1 MLYDPTY
8 ILVIPAII
16 FALVAQ
22 CMVKSTFSKYSQ
34 IRNRRGV
41 TAAEVARKILDE
53 NGLYD
58 VRIERVS
65 GELTDHY
72 DPRTNVVRLSD
83 SVYNSTSVAAVGVAA
98 HETGHAIQHSVGY
111 APIKIRNAI
120 LPVAQIGSQA
130 AMPLVLIGLIFSRSL
145 GFLIDVGIIVYVAV
159 VLFQLV
165 TLPVEFNAS
174 GRALHILEGSYILEN
189 DENKMAK
196 KVLTAAAM
204 TYVAA
209 LFSAL
214 TTLLRLVLISN
225 NRRR

>member
-1 MLYDPTY
+1 MFYDPTY
-8 ILVIPAII
+8 ILVIPALI

-22 CMVKSTFSKYSQ
+22 CMVKSTFSKYSR
-34 IRNRRGV
+34 ISNRRGI

-53 NGLYD
+53 NGLFD

-65 GELTDHY
+65 GEMTDHY

-83 SVYNSTSVAAVGVAA
+83 SVYNSTSV
-98 HETGHAIQHSVGY
+98 
-111 APIKIRNAI
+111 

-145 GFLIDVGIIVYVAV
+145 GFLIDIGIIVYVAV

-174 GRALHILEGSYILEN
+174 GRALRILEGSYILEN

>member
-8 ILVIPAII
+8 ILVIPALI

-34 IRNRRGV
+34 VRNRRGI

-111 APIKIRNAI
+111 TPIKIRNAI

-145 GFLIDVGIIVYVAV
+145 GFLIDIGIIVYVAV

-174 GRALHILEGSYILEN
+174 GRALRILEESYILEN

-214 TTLLRLVLISN
+214 TTLLRLILISN

>member
-1 MLYDPTY
+1 
-8 ILVIPAII
+8 
-16 FALVAQ
+16 
-22 CMVKSTFSKYSQ
+22 
-34 IRNRRGV
+34 
-41 TAAEVARKILDE
+41 
-53 NGLYD
+53 
-58 VRIERVS
+58 
-65 GELTDHY
+65 
-72 DPRTNVVRLSD
+72 
-83 SVYNSTSVAAVGVAA
+83 
-98 HETGHAIQHSVGY
+98 
-111 APIKIRNAI
+111 
-120 LPVAQIGSQA
+120 
-130 AMPLVLIGLIFSRSL
+130 MPLVLIGLIFSRSL
-145 GFLIDVGIIVYVAV
+145 GFLIDIGIIVYVAV

-174 GRALHILEGSYILEN
+174 GRALRILEESYILEN

>member
-1 MLYDPTY
+1 MFYDPTY
-8 ILVIPAII
+8 ILVIPALI

-22 CMVKSTFSKYSQ
+22 CMVKSTFSKYSR
-34 IRNRRGV
+34 ICNRRGI

-53 NGLYD
+53 NGLFD

-145 GFLIDVGIIVYVAV
+145 GFLIDIGIIVYVAV

-165 TLPVEFNAS
+165 TLPVELNAS
-174 GRALHILEGSYILEN
+174 GRALRILEGSYILEN